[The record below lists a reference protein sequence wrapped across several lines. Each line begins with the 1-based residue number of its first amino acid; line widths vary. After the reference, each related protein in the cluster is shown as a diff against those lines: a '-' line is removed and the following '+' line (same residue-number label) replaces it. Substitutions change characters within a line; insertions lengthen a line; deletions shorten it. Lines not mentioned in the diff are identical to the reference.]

1 MVPREAKSVY
11 FTDEHRLFRETVRGF
26 MEEEVAPH
34 ADDWEREGR
43 IPRTIYRRMGEL
55 GFLGVTMPEKYGG
68 SGGDLFFALV
78 LLEELPRSRAGGF
91 CASVSVQQFMATQHL
106 YEWGS
111 EELRRRYL
119 VPSIQGEAVG
129 ALAVTEPDA
138 GSDVASIR
146 TTAVREGNGFVIRGA
161 KTFITNGADGSFF
174 TVAAKTDPEAGAEG
188 ISLFTVDA
196 DAAGVQV
203 AKRLEKIGWHSSDT
217 AELFFDG
224 VRVPGSSLIGR
235 ENQGFYYLMEAF
247 QLERLAGAAVS
258 VGSAE
263 LCLEVTAEYMQ
274 ERKAFGRPLSRMQAL
289 THRVADLWTR
299 VEASRQLTYQAAWL
313 MQEGHPAQRECSMA
327 KLMAGEVAKE
337 TADACLQFFGG
348 YGIMEEY
355 PMARFLRD
363 SRPGTIVA
371 GTSEIMREILSRM
384 IFEGHAP
391 GPVGEGGGE
400 GRGKASA
407 QEPEPS
413 SATALGDTAWSG
425 VPDSWAAEDLIR
437 SLPGRLR
444 KDQVEGWEATFHYT
458 LQGAEPPT
466 WTVVVDNGVCT
477 VQEGHQGIPD
487 CTVTTAADT
496 YVGIERG
503 DMSPQVAYMTG
514 KVKVSDIA
522 EMTRFTK
529 AFTPVER

>member
-1 MVPREAKSVY
+1 MASKGPMSIY
-11 FTDEHRLFRETVRGF
+11 FTEEHQLFRETVRSF
-26 MEEEVAPH
+26 MEEQVAPH

-43 IPRTIYRRMGEL
+43 IPRDIYRRMGEL

-68 SGGDLFFALV
+68 SGGDLFFALA
-78 LLEELPRSRAGGF
+78 LLEELPRSRTGGL
-91 CASVSVQQFMATQHL
+91 CASVSVQQFMATQHI

-111 EELRRRYL
+111 EEQRRKYL

-146 TTAVREGNGFVIRGA
+146 TTAVREGDGFVIRGA
-161 KTFITNGADGSFF
+161 KTFITNGADGSFL
-174 TVAAKTDPEAGAEG
+174 TVAAKTMPEAGVV
-188 ISLFTVDA
+188 SV
-196 DAAGVQV
+196 
-203 AKRLEKIGWHSSDT
+203 SS
-217 AELFFDG
+217 
-224 VRVPGSSLIGR
+224 SSLIGQ

-247 QLERLAGAAVS
+247 QLERLVGAAIS
-258 VGSAE
+258 VGSAV

-289 THRVADLWTR
+289 AHRMADLWTS

-313 MQEGHPAQRECSMA
+313 MREGHPAQRECSMA
-327 KLMAGEVAKE
+327 KLMASEVAKE

-384 IFEGHAP
+384 IFEGHTPSPAR
-391 GPVGEGGGE
+391 ERSD
-400 GRGKASA
+400 RGKEVTPGES
-407 QEPEPS
+407 EPS
-413 SATALGDTAWSG
+413 SSAPSGNSVSSG
-425 VPDSWAAEDLIR
+425 VPASREAEDLVR

-444 KDQVEGWEATFHYT
+444 RDQVEGWDAIFHYT
-458 LQGAEPPT
+458 LRGAEPPT
-466 WTVVVDNGVCT
+466 WTVTVRDATCA
-477 VQEGHQGIPD
+477 VQEGHQGAPN
-487 CTVTTAADT
+487 CTVTMEADT
-496 YVGIERG
+496 YISIERG
-503 DMSPQVAYMTG
+503 DMNPQVAYMTG
-514 KVKVSDIA
+514 KVKVSDVI
-522 EMTRFTK
+522 EMSRFAK
-529 AFTPVER
+529 AFNPAPR

>member
-1 MVPREAKSVY
+1 MASKGPKSIY
-11 FTDEHRLFRETVRGF
+11 FTEEHQLFRETVRSF
-26 MEEEVAPH
+26 MEEQVAPH

-43 IPRTIYRRMGEL
+43 IPRDIYRRMGEL

-68 SGGDLFFALV
+68 SGGDLFFALA
-78 LLEELPRSRAGGF
+78 LLEELPRSRTGGL
-91 CASVSVQQFMATQHL
+91 CASVSVQQFMATQHI

-111 EELRRRYL
+111 EEQRRKYL

-146 TTAVREGNGFVIRGA
+146 TTAVREGDGFVIRGA
-161 KTFITNGADGSFF
+161 KTFITNGADGSFL
-174 TVAAKTDPEAGAEG
+174 TVAAKTMPEAGVG
-188 ISLFTVDA
+188 GVSLFTVDA
-196 DAAGVQV
+196 DTSGVQV

-217 AELFFDG
+217 AELFFDD
-224 VRVPGSSLIGR
+224 VRVSSSSLIGQ

-247 QLERLAGAAVS
+247 QLERLVGAAIS
-258 VGSAE
+258 VGSAV

-289 THRVADLWTR
+289 AHRMADLWTS

-313 MQEGHPAQRECSMA
+313 MREGHPAQRECSMA
-327 KLMAGEVAKE
+327 KLMASEVAKE

-384 IFEGHAP
+384 IFEGHTPSPAR
-391 GPVGEGGGE
+391 ERSD
-400 GRGKASA
+400 RGKEVTPGES
-407 QEPEPS
+407 EPS
-413 SATALGDTAWSG
+413 SSAPSGNSVSSG
-425 VPDSWAAEDLIR
+425 VPASWEAEDLVR

-444 KDQVEGWEATFHYT
+444 RDQVEGWDAIFHYT
-458 LQGAEPPT
+458 LRGAEPPT
-466 WTVVVDNGVCT
+466 WTVTVRDATCA
-477 VQEGHQGIPD
+477 VQEGHQGAPN
-487 CTVTTAADT
+487 CTVTMEADT
-496 YVGIERG
+496 YISIERG
-503 DMSPQVAYMTG
+503 DMNPQVAYMTG
-514 KVKVSDIA
+514 KVKVSDVI
-522 EMTRFTK
+522 EMSRFAK
-529 AFTPVER
+529 AFNPAPR